1 MNWNENIHW
10 RKKIKESKFQY
21 LLLLKSGC
29 AFNFTNLQLCFPS
42 FFLGYALLTDCISFM
57 ISNRITVFSLSYLY
71 CCYYDYCNFVKL
83 SLIYPK
89 DFQFSSEQLLSR
101 VRLFVTHEPQHA
113 CPVSIINSLSIT
125 QPHVHWVGDAIQ
137 PSHPLSSPSPSALNI
152 FQHQGLFQWV
162 SSLHQVA
169 KVLEFELQHQSFQWK
184 PRTNLL

>member
-89 DFQFSSEQLLSR
+89 DFQSVQSSCSVESDSLWPMNHSTPVLYPSSTPCPSTNPMSIESVMPSSHLILYRPLLLLPSIFSSIRMFSNGL
-101 VRLFVTHEPQHA
+101 
-113 CPVSIINSLSIT
+113 
-125 QPHVHWVGDAIQ
+125 
-137 PSHPLSSPSPSALNI
+137 ALPI
-152 FQHQGLFQWV
+152 RWP
-162 SSLHQVA
+162 
-169 KVLEFELQHQSFQWK
+169 KY
-184 PRTNLL
+184 